1 MRTFCVS
8 HSPHCR
14 GEPVWYPCGIVVSAL
29 NLVKVVIVLWNT
41 VYAERVAN
49 ALCGHGQIVKDP
61 VLRYLSLLGW
71 QHIHLTGDDV
81 WCNSAKIG
89 AGTFRSL

>member
-1 MRTFCVS
+1 M
-8 HSPHCR
+8 
-14 GEPVWYPCGIVVSAL
+14 
-29 NLVKVVIVLWNT
+29 KVVIVLWNT

-81 WCNSAKIG
+81 VQQCQNWCRHVQVTVIVITGLACDFSSAL
-89 AGTFRSL
+89 R